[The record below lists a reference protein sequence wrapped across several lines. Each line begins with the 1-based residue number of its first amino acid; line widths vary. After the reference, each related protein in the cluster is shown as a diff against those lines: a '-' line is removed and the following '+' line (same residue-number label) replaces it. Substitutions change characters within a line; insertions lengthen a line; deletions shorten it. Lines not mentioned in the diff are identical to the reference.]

1 MTDPVAKIDTL
12 AALRYVIETNKDVV
26 VSFSALAWCVPC
38 QKFYPHFRTVAE
50 KMTDKV
56 FAYVDADGMDEEFR
70 REFPVQSVPTVIR
83 YANGVETEVKSR
95 STIPLLRELS

>member
-1 MTDPVAKIDTL
+1 
-12 AALRYVIETNKDVV
+12 
-26 VSFSALAWCVPC
+26 
-38 QKFYPHFRTVAE
+38 
-50 KMTDKV
+50 MTDKV